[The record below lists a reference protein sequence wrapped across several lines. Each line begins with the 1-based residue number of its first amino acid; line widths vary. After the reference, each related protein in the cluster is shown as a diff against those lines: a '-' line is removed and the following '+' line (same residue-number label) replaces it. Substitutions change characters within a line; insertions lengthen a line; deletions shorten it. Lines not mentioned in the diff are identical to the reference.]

1 MAASG
6 NDLYSET
13 RVPSQQMGKLQMQ
26 TQDALFAQNEII
38 IQQLEE
44 VTKKLSLLPQ
54 EIYNISMVQ
63 KQQQQWQPQ
72 PIPYEK
78 NTKLEDT
85 FQKFMKMSVSY
96 RKNVEDAFNSSSY
109 PTSKR
114 YFMQVWKIECLL
126 RENVKSDDMTIKDM
140 SLTMMNKFN
149 KYWDQYYDIL
159 AIGAI
164 LDPRMKFEAIRFC
177 YRKINPSTYE
187 EKINVLKDNMYKL
200 VEEYVKLNSNESNT
214 SSSQVAPPTQ
224 QPSFTND
231 EPVMDAFD
239 EYVDY
244 LSQHVNDTK
253 RSELDLYLDE
263 GNLDPKFFDK
273 LDVLS
278 YWRDRQ
284 DRYPNLSKM
293 ACDILSIPITAV
305 ASESAF
311 SLGSRVLTKYRS
323 SILPENV
330 EALILT
336 QNWLHGFEL
345 TGNIIVILICL

>member
-1 MAASG
+1 MCEFLKPFYVMTNLISG
-6 NDLYSET
+6 
-13 RVPSQQMGKLQMQ
+13 
-26 TQDALFAQNEII
+26 
-38 IQQLEE
+38 
-44 VTKKLSLLPQ
+44 
-54 EIYNISMVQ
+54 
-63 KQQQQWQPQ
+63 
-72 PIPYEK
+72 
-78 NTKLEDT
+78 
-85 FQKFMKMSVSY
+85 
-96 RKNVEDAFNSSSY
+96 SSY
-109 PTSKR
+109 PTSNR

-126 RENVKSDDMTIKDM
+126 QENAKSDDLTIKDM
-140 SLTMMNKFN
+140 ALNMMNKFS
-149 KYWDQYYDIL
+149 KYWDHYCDIL

-177 YRKINPSTYE
+177 YSKIDPSTCE
-187 EKINVLKDNMYKL
+187 EKINILKEKMYKL
-200 VEEYVKLNSNESNT
+200 FEEYVKLHSNESNT
-214 SSSQVAPPTQ
+214 SSSQISPSTHVA
-224 QPSFTND
+224 SFTND
-231 EPVMDAFD
+231 EQVMDAFD

-244 LSQHVNDTK
+244 LSQHINETG

-278 YWRDRQ
+278 YWRDRR

-293 ACDILSIPITAV
+293 ACDVLSIPITTV

-345 TGNIIVILICL
+345 TDGDKEDASTDEYILDCSIQDSNVVDGQVTTMI